1 MSYLKTYYN
10 DIKVISKRDFGVI
23 AEVFFLCENI
33 IRKERGK
40 MYNNFLPQQNPY
52 LERLNNYM
60 QAPQYQP
67 QMLQQQQQNGL
78 IRVTG
83 LDGAK
88 AFQMPAN
95 SIVALFDGSEDI
107 FYIKQTDGAGFPT
120 IRTFEFKERQSVAP
134 KQDTS
139 EFVTRQE
146 FNETINKFM
155 EVLSNGKQSISTE
168 QQSTNE

>member
-67 QMLQQQQQNGL
+67 QMPQQQQNGL

-120 IRTFEFKERQSVAP
+120 IRTFEFKERQAVAQ

-155 EVLSNGKQSISTE
+155 EVLSNGKQSISAE
-168 QQSTNE
+168 QSTTNE

>member
-1 MSYLKTYYN
+1 
-10 DIKVISKRDFGVI
+10 
-23 AEVFFLCENI
+23 
-33 IRKERGK
+33 
-40 MYNNFLPQQNPY
+40 MYNNFLPQNNPY
-52 LERLNNYM
+52 LERLNTYM
-60 QAPQYQP
+60 QTPQYQP
-67 QMLQQQQQNGL
+67 QMPQQQQNGL

-120 IRTFEFKERQSVAP
+120 IRTFEFKERQAVAP

-155 EVLSNGKQSISTE
+155 EVLSSGKQSISAE
-168 QQSTNE
+168 QSTTNE

>member
-1 MSYLKTYYN
+1 
-10 DIKVISKRDFGVI
+10 
-23 AEVFFLCENI
+23 
-33 IRKERGK
+33 

-67 QMLQQQQQNGL
+67 QRQQMQFMQQKSNI
-78 IRVTG
+78 IRVNG
-83 LDGAK
+83 IKGAD
-88 AFQMPAN
+88 AFYLGPNEAV
-95 SIVALFDGSEDI
+95 ILFDENEDI
-107 FYIKQTDGAGFPT
+107 MFHKQTDGAGYAT
-120 IRTFEFKERQSVAP
+120 IRVFDFTERKAAP

-155 EVLSNGKQSISTE
+155 EVLSNGKQSISAE
-168 QQSTNE
+168 QQPANE

>member
-1 MSYLKTYYN
+1 
-10 DIKVISKRDFGVI
+10 
-23 AEVFFLCENI
+23 
-33 IRKERGK
+33 

-67 QMLQQQQQNGL
+67 QRQQMQFTQQRSNI
-78 IRVTG
+78 IRVNG
-83 LDGAK
+83 IKGAD
-88 AFQMPAN
+88 AFYLGPNEAV
-95 SIVALFDGSEDI
+95 ILFDENEDI
-107 FYIKQTDGAGFPT
+107 MFHKQTDGAGFPT
-120 IRTFEFKERQSVAP
+120 IRTFEFKERQAVTQ

-155 EVLSNGKQSISTE
+155 EVLNNGKQSISTE

>member
-1 MSYLKTYYN
+1 
-10 DIKVISKRDFGVI
+10 
-23 AEVFFLCENI
+23 
-33 IRKERGK
+33 
-40 MYNNFLPQQNPY
+40 MYNNFLPQNNPY

-60 QAPQYQP
+60 QPPQYQP
-67 QMLQQQQQNGL
+67 QMPQQQQNGL

-120 IRTFEFKERQSVAP
+120 IRTFEFKERQAVAP

-155 EVLSNGKQSISTE
+155 EVLSNGKQSISAE
-168 QQSTNE
+168 QSTTNE

>member
-1 MSYLKTYYN
+1 
-10 DIKVISKRDFGVI
+10 
-23 AEVFFLCENI
+23 
-33 IRKERGK
+33 
-40 MYNNFLPQQNPY
+40 MYNNFLPQNNPY

-60 QAPQYQP
+60 QTPQYQP
-67 QMLQQQQQNGL
+67 QMPQQQQNGL

-120 IRTFEFKERQSVAP
+120 IRTFEFKERQAVAP

-155 EVLSNGKQSISTE
+155 EVLSNGKQSISAE
-168 QQSTNE
+168 QSTTNE

>member
-1 MSYLKTYYN
+1 MNMIRKRTFGE
-10 DIKVISKRDFGVI
+10 IAKVL
-23 AEVFFLCENI
+23 FLCENI
-33 IRKERGK
+33 GRKERWK

-67 QMLQQQQQNGL
+67 QMPQQQQQNGL

-120 IRTFEFKERQSVAP
+120 IRTFEFKERQAVAP

-155 EVLSNGKQSISTE
+155 EVLSNGKQSISAE
-168 QQSTNE
+168 QSTTNE